1 MQINEKAADFTLN
14 GVDKNGNEIK
24 FTLSDYFGKN
34 VVLFFYPKDDMPG
47 CTLEAADFSN
57 NFEYLDELVE
67 IVGISSDSI
76 ESHKNF
82 QKKYDLKLTLLSDTE
97 KKAEN
102 LYGLVEAINLE
113 RKENIAATF
122 LIDKTGKIF
131 SMWKD
136 VDLNGHVE
144 EVLQELK
151 KIR

>member
-82 QKKYDLKLTLLSDTE
+82 QK
-97 KKAEN
+97 N
-102 LYGLVEAINLE
+102 MI
-113 RKENIAATF
+113 
-122 LIDKTGKIF
+122 
-131 SMWKD
+131 
-136 VDLNGHVE
+136 
-144 EVLQELK
+144 
-151 KIR
+151 